1 MPKPAYPAY
10 PAALITA
17 VRTAVRTAMQSADGR
32 HIERANVAGKNYK
45 IDAQFLEKV
54 KSKGIFVLRVE
65 ER

>member
-1 MPKPAYPAY
+1 MAKPVY

-17 VRTAVRTAMQSADGR
+17 VRAAAQTAMQSADGR
-32 HIERANVAGKNYK
+32 HTSRTTVAGKNYR
-45 IDAQFLEKV
+45 IDAQFLDKV

>member
-1 MPKPAYPAY
+1 
-10 PAALITA
+10 
-17 VRTAVRTAMQSADGR
+17 MQSADGR